1 MKVAPTR
8 ANFLAL
14 KAQLKLAKEGHS
26 LLSEKRQVLLLEL
39 VTRVSDLKKIKQEVE
54 DMFAASFKILRQTIL
69 TLGDDKIDYLARI
82 YGDSLSFELLE
93 RSAMG
98 VLTVEIIPST
108 HDLKISSSLWDTN
121 PYYDKLQQ
129 ELTKLYPLVFKWLS
143 LRTTI
148 IRLGE
153 ELLKTQKR
161 VNALENIFIP
171 EYEQAIEWISNVLE
185 ETAREE
191 FFRVKKQKKKAREK
205 HGT

>member
-1 MKVAPTR
+1 MKIAPTR
-8 ANFLAL
+8 ANFLSL
-14 KAQLKLAKEGHS
+14 KAQLKMAKEGHS
-26 LLSEKRQVLLLEL
+26 LLSEKRQVLLMEL
-39 VTRVSDLKKIKQEVE
+39 VTRVSDLKKIKKAVE
-54 DMFAASFKILRQTIL
+54 EKFSAAFKVLRQAIL

-82 YGDSLSFELLE
+82 YGDSLNFELLE

-98 VLTVEIIPST
+98 VLTVEIIPSKL
-108 HDLKISSSLWDTN
+108 DLKISSSLWDTN
-121 PYYDKLQQ
+121 PYYDELQQ

-143 LRTTI
+143 LRITI

-191 FFRVKKQKKKAREK
+191 FFRVKKQKKKAKEK
-205 HGT
+205 QGT